1 MEGPTNRSPV
11 GMEKLREGS
20 EMAFIHPIIILLAIL
35 SGAYTGYLGWKRFQF
50 RRGRGSASD
59 FPWQKH
65 IRCGKRFY
73 ILLWTGFLIGLG
85 SLFYLKGKILTS
97 GFHAYLALLIL
108 LLFSIGVCLGLR
120 LSKGKGTDRLAL
132 FHMGFNYSAFLL
144 VLFQIALGVI
154 LLTFFLYS

>member
-1 MEGPTNRSPV
+1 
-11 GMEKLREGS
+11 MEKLREGN

-73 ILLWTGFLIGLG
+73 ILLWIGFLLG
-85 SLFYLKGKILTS
+85 GGALFYLKGEIFTS
-97 GFHAYLALLIL
+97 GLHAYLAILIL
-108 LLFSIGVCLGLR
+108 LLFSIGVALGR
-120 LSKGKGTDRLAL
+120 KLSKGKGTNRLAL
-132 FHMGFNYSAFLL
+132 IHMVFNYSTFIF
-144 VLFQIALGVI
+144 VLIQIVLGVI
-154 LLTFFLYS
+154 FLTFFL